1 MPFIRFS
8 MVKAGTPFG
17 NFTQN
22 CCNPSLLDL
31 RNGYLTLTNHS
42 HKRYHGSELSTIL
55 VAHSDPKWIQLTK
68 AGILPIHSHQ
78 RSGMSKV
85 LPAVKPRPRSMIL
98 PVGFAA
104 VIVLMILVTAVGVER
119 MIENNDRLKL
129 IVTQHNAKTEHIMA
143 MYTAARERSITL
155 LRMVNTEDP
164 FDREDQFDYLN
175 ELATKFA
182 VARIALRSK
191 EFDEKENT
199 LFEQQGSLIRRTV
212 PLQMEVVDLL
222 SEDRFDAAESL
233 LVEQAIPSQDMVLAQ
248 LQVMLDYQQSSAR
261 KSFDV
266 ATQVVR
272 NTTFFMI
279 ALAVIAISLSVGIA
293 FTVVRKSLRDEQ
305 ALRDS
310 RDKMEERVEE
320 RTRELSIAYEELK
333 VHEQQ
338 IEKKNKTLETVSTKL
353 SKYLSPQ
360 VYASIFS
367 GKQEVHIESQRK
379 KLTIFFSDIAGFT
392 ETTDKMESE
401 DLTQLI
407 NHYLTE
413 MSQVALDYGAT
424 IDKYIGDA
432 IMIFF
437 GDPET
442 RGVKNDALACVKMAI
457 TMQRRIEELGKTWR
471 DTGFES
477 PLACRIGIHTGYCT
491 VGNFGSEDRMDYT
504 IIGGAVNLASRL
516 EHDAPPGR
524 ILISYETYVQV
535 KDEICCE
542 KEGELK
548 LQGIAYPVA
557 TYRVIDLYSNMG
569 SDQKVLRVDLP
580 NMKFEADFK
589 AMTDEER
596 QKALDLLK
604 SALDDLSESRV
615 TNQPDN

>member
-1 MPFIRFS
+1 MP
-8 MVKAGTPFG
+8 V
-17 NFTQN
+17 
-22 CCNPSLLDL
+22 
-31 RNGYLTLTNHS
+31 
-42 HKRYHGSELSTIL
+42 
-55 VAHSDPKWIQLTK
+55 
-68 AGILPIHSHQ
+68 
-78 RSGMSKV
+78 
-85 LPAVKPRPRSMIL
+85 VKPRPRSMIL

-104 VIVLMILVTAVGVER
+104 VIVLMIMVTAVGVDR

-129 IVTQHNAKTEHIMA
+129 IVTQHNAKTELVMA

-155 LRMVNTEDP
+155 LRMVNSEDP
-164 FDREDQFDYLN
+164 FDREEQFDYFNGLG
-175 ELATKFA
+175 TRFA
-182 VARIALRSK
+182 VARMALSSK
-191 EFDEKENT
+191 EFDEQEKT
-199 LFEQQGSLIRRTV
+199 LLEQQGNLIRSTI
-212 PLQMEVVDLL
+212 PIQMEVIDLL
-222 SEDRFDAAESL
+222 REDRIEAAESV
-233 LVEQAIPSQDMVLAQ
+233 LVDQAIPSQDKVLAQ

-272 NTTFFMI
+272 NTTIFMI
-279 ALAVIAISLSVGIA
+279 ALAVIAISLSIGIA
-293 FTVVRKSLRDEQ
+293 FTVVRKSRRDEQ

-310 RDKMEERVEE
+310 RDRMEERVEE
-320 RTRELSIAYEELK
+320 RTRELSSAYEELK

-338 IEKKNKTLETVSTKL
+338 IEKKNRTLETVSTKL

-367 GKQEVHIESQRK
+367 GKQEVRIASQRK

-413 MSQVALDYGAT
+413 MSQVALNYGAT

-442 RGVKNDALACVKMAI
+442 RGVKDDALACVKMAI
-457 TMQRRIEELGKTWR
+457 AMQQRMEELGKTWR

-477 PLACRIGIHTGYCT
+477 PLTCRIGIHTGYCT

-516 EHDAPPGR
+516 EHDAPPGG
-524 ILISYETYVQV
+524 ILISYETYAQV

-542 KEGELK
+542 KEGEIK
-548 LQGIAYPVA
+548 LRGIAYPIA
-557 TYRVIDLYSNMG
+557 TYRVIDLYCNMG
-569 SDQKVLRVDLP
+569 RDQKALRADLP

-596 QKALDLLK
+596 QNAIDLLK
-604 SALDDLSESRV
+604 SALDDLTESRAI
-615 TNQPDN
+615 NQPDNSVSP